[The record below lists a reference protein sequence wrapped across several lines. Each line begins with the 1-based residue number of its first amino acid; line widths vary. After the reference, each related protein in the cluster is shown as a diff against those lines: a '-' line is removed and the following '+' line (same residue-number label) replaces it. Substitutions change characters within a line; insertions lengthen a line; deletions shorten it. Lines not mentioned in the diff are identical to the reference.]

1 MVSVVSAAPRAMR
14 SRSREFSSAIRTTTL
29 DVALLGRRNTGQP
42 LSSAFLSLK
51 PWMNALITSGSIG
64 SMAGICTERIIV
76 DEAISAYYGVRKS
89 ADRARDGI
97 AKTGLLCRAHA
108 SRANAVGGLVARPTA
123 DRSRRRASCL
133 ATDEPTVAPVKII
146 RSHAYR
152 GGWEKEEGGR
162 REKYARES
170 ARELTWSPAPA
181 RGGRGG
187 DKPLT
192 RSARRRRPRR
202 RRPCAGVCGAPF
214 ALCFPCRSRGRRR
227 GPCRSSPSSR

>member
-152 GGWEKEEGGR
+152 
-162 REKYARES
+162 
-170 ARELTWSPAPA
+170 
-181 RGGRGG
+181 
-187 DKPLT
+187 
-192 RSARRRRPRR
+192 
-202 RRPCAGVCGAPF
+202 AGMGE
-214 ALCFPCRSRGRRR
+214 RRR
-227 GPCRSSPSSR
+227 GKTREVRERERERIDVVARARARRTRRRQAAHAVGASASASSPSAVRWRLRRAVCSMFSLSESWAAPRTM